1 MVLAFMLGMPLALAE
16 EDTTSPRIY
25 ISSGPSTMTNST
37 TATFEIYSNE
47 AGTLHCYDPV
57 DPTKT
62 SADLCG
68 TVEANER
75 VTVTYSG
82 FSEGQHSFW
91 VYAMDA
97 AGNGSGTTAHYW
109 AVDTIG
115 PTVTLDS
122 GPATTTTSRDAVF
135 TFSSPEQS
143 TDFQCKLDGGFFE
156 PCLSPKGYSS
166 LAAGTHTFY
175 MRGTD
180 LVNNLS
186 ATESYTWTVEGTTT
200 TNPTDTVRP
209 SGTVVINGGRLSTST
224 RAVNLT
230 LSATD
235 PAPGS
240 GVAQMRIK
248 NGGGSYTAW
257 QPYATSKS
265 WSLTAGAGTKTVY
278 VQYRDGA
285 GNISAAASD
294 TIRFRP

>member
-1 MVLAFMLGMPLALAE
+1 
-16 EDTTSPRIY
+16 
-25 ISSGPSTMTNST
+25 
-37 TATFEIYSNE
+37 
-47 AGTLHCYDPV
+47 
-57 DPTKT
+57 
-62 SADLCG
+62 
-68 TVEANER
+68 
-75 VTVTYSG
+75 
-82 FSEGQHSFW
+82 
-91 VYAMDA
+91 
-97 AGNGSGTTAHYW
+97 
-109 AVDTIG
+109 
-115 PTVTLDS
+115 
-122 GPATTTTSRDAVF
+122 
-135 TFSSPEQS
+135 
-143 TDFQCKLDGGFFE
+143 
-156 PCLSPKGYSS
+156 
-166 LAAGTHTFY
+166 

>member
-1 MVLAFMLGMPLALAE
+1 MEMRRSVLLLSSMVLAFMLGMPLALAE

-109 AVDTIG
+109 TVDTIG

-156 PCLSPKGYSS
+156 PCLSPKGY
-166 LAAGTHTFY
+166 
-175 MRGTD
+175 
-180 LVNNLS
+180 
-186 ATESYTWTVEGTTT
+186 
-200 TNPTDTVRP
+200 
-209 SGTVVINGGRLSTST
+209 
-224 RAVNLT
+224 
-230 LSATD
+230 
-235 PAPGS
+235 
-240 GVAQMRIK
+240 
-248 NGGGSYTAW
+248 
-257 QPYATSKS
+257 
-265 WSLTAGAGTKTVY
+265 
-278 VQYRDGA
+278 
-285 GNISAAASD
+285 
-294 TIRFRP
+294 